1 MSSTTRATTATTTS
15 QVALKGLEHMFF
27 LIGFL
32 WNRVCPWDIE
42 IHVINERKTNLFTTE
57 AAFTWFLYRHSCI
70 VITMGSS
77 HNEEQFGRFLSGSA
91 LLKKKERRKKETF
104 PLWIRWELKW
114 RYTDNQCGDPPSPPT
129 PNPTFLRLS
138 LMIGNP
144 PE

>member
-1 MSSTTRATTATTTS
+1 MSSTTRAATATTTS

-77 HNEEQFGRFLSGSA
+77 HNEEQLVSERISVA
-91 LLKKKERRKKETF
+91 KKKRKKKKRNFSSVEPMRIEMEIYWQSVSWSP
-104 PLWIRWELKW
+104 PLP
-114 RYTDNQCGDPPSPPT
+114 PPSTPPW
-129 PNPTFLRLS
+129 
-138 LMIGNP
+138 G
-144 PE
+144 